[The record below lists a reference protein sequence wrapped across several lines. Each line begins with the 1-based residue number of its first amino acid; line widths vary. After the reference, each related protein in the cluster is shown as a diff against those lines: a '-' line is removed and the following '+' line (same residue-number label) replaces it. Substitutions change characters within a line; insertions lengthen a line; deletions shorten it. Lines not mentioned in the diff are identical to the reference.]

1 MKFMHIIFYP
11 LIVLINWW
19 HFLTILPL
27 PKVPY
32 YPLKKIAFALPIA
45 SLAIGFLTAFF
56 FQIGYWLNLPPFICG
71 LFVIIGQ
78 VILTGALHEDG
89 LADSADALGVR
100 STDKHQKLQKI
111 RDGHAI
117 GTYGTLALILVL
129 LGKAM
134 LFTSVLHPKMLWLIL
149 PLAHMLSRTQ
159 WVILVYMLPLVEGS
173 KLAPQITPIAR
184 WQLLIVLLLSFIFSF
199 ALFEYFLFF
208 SINWELILLF
218 WLLQIYAFYYFFK
231 RKFGGLSGDLLGA
244 AQQITEILIIFVA
257 LCMIFLAK

>member
-1 MKFMHIIFYP
+1 MKFIHIIFYP

-19 HFLTILPL
+19 RFLTILPL
-27 PKVPY
+27 PNVPY

-45 SLAIGFLTAFF
+45 SVAIGFITAFF
-56 FQIGYWLNLPPFICG
+56 YQIGFWMNLPPFICG

-100 STDKHQKLQKI
+100 SPDKHQKLQKT

-129 LGKAM
+129 LSKAM
-134 LFTSVLHPKMLWLIL
+134 LFTAIINPKMLWLIL

-159 WVILVYMLPLVEGS
+159 WVVLVTILPLVEGS
-173 KLAPQITPIAR
+173 KLAPQIMPIAR
-184 WQLLIVLLLSFIFSF
+184 WQLVIVLLLSFIFSF

-218 WLLQIYAFYYFFK
+218 WLLQIYGFYYFFK

-244 AQQITEILIIFVA
+244 AQQITECLIIFVA